1 MKKRKT
7 IALLTSNPET
17 KHGKLIIDGI
27 SGQCRKY
34 GYDLAVLCAMTS
46 MNITITS
53 YKEGE
58 QNIFRLPN
66 YDLFDGVILD
76 TAMLTEN
83 NSTALLDELS
93 PR

>member
-1 MKKRKT
+1 MIPLKKRKT

-27 SGQCRKY
+27 SDQCRKY
-34 GYDLAVLCAMTS
+34 GYDLTVFCAMTS
-46 MNITITS
+46 LNIIITS

-76 TAMLTEN
+76 TARLREKN
-83 NSTALLDELS
+83 A
-93 PR
+93 